1 MATYVSST
9 RNSWMR
15 SSKKR
20 LLSSGFELPRAPLTL
35 SWSPGFFGADSPQ
48 LLDWACV
55 YLATDSKGTQ
65 SAAFQEAWTLLHQA
79 ALRQGSGLGPGRFL
93 PIFANYQHWPK
104 SDAEFRATLASLA
117 VRPPRIVLVF
127 GPSDMYVLSMM
138 RTLCA
143 VELSVPCHWVD
154 VDAQRRHPH
163 AVYDSIFRQ
172 ICAKV
177 GLHKSQAAIG
187 PYIGP
192 FYASTMSVGVACS
205 RSLLRGI
212 YRNWSHS
219 RQSSVGFVAT
229 RTASGYEYHSYVTQ
243 QEVNVE
249 RITHAQRL
257 MMAALLDYA
266 ALFVA
271 VEPIDCQACAM
282 FVHHGLQPVMQL
294 IMRSVLPRA
303 FLLFCSHV
311 GTFCFTC
318 VDILSRV
325 TQKVQME
332 SY

>member
-1 MATYVSST
+1 MATYVPST

-20 LLSSGFELPRAPLTL
+20 LLSSGFVLPRAPLTL

-93 PIFANYQHWPK
+93 PILANYQHWPK
-104 SDAEFRATLASLA
+104 SDAEFRAALASLA
-117 VRPPRIVLVF
+117 VPPPRIVLVF

-154 VDAQRRHPH
+154 VDAQRRR
-163 AVYDSIFRQ
+163 AR
-172 ICAKV
+172 
-177 GLHKSQAAIG
+177 LHLSPNLCQGGSPQVSSRHWPLHRPISCVHHVCG
-187 PYIGP
+187 GRLQP
-192 FYASTMSVGVACS
+192 FPSTG
-205 RSLLRGI
+205 
-212 YRNWSHS
+212 SHS

-229 RTASGYEYHSYVTQ
+229 RTASGYEYHSYVSQ

-249 RITHAQRL
+249 RINHAQRL
-257 MMAALLDYA
+257 MMAALLDYATENEVASALRA

-282 FVHHGLQPVMQL
+282 FVPHGLQPVMQL

-311 GTFCFTC
+311 GT
-318 VDILSRV
+318 LALRV
-325 TQKVQME
+325 WTSCRE
-332 SY
+332 